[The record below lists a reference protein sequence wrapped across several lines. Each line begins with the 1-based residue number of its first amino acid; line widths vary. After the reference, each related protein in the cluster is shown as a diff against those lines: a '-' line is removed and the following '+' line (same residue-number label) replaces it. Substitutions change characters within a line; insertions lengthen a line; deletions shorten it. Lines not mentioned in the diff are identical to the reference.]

1 MIYDSRN
8 DQRRVLLEVDCA
20 VLVQNQDYKVE
31 VNVLSGLMI
40 QKRTAELE
48 GH

>member
-1 MIYDSRN
+1 MFYDSRN
-8 DQRRVLLEVDCA
+8 DERMVLLDVDCA
-20 VLVQNQDYKVE
+20 VLVQNPDYKVE

-40 QKRTAELE
+40 QKHTTQLK